1 MIKKKKI
8 PEYVSLKYAEN
19 KMLSS
24 ISKKPDSIKI
34 HIKDSE
40 GRILAEDIYAKIN
53 IPEENNSAVDGYAIN
68 NNLNDK
74 LEIKVIGESKP
85 GKPFLKKI
93 KKNQGIKI
101 FTGAYLLKMNGLDTV
116 YMEEDCTDKNKYI
129 KFKKKIKT
137 GSNVRLKGEDIK
149 SETIVFK
156 KGRKLRIPDI
166 AQILAL
172 GITKIKVYKKPM
184 VGLFSTGDEIAKLY
198 TKKKKFQIYD
208 VNKYLLISLFSK
220 IGCEVVDLGI
230 IEDDL
235 EKTKK
240 MIFKS
245 KKYDL
250 LVTSGGVSK
259 SSTDNISKTMV
270 NYGDLLFW
278 RIKIKPG
285 RPFAFG
291 KIKDSFFIG
300 FPGNPVAA
308 VVTFLMLVTAFIK
321 KLSGNE
327 NYKNEPDYLLSDF
340 SMKKKKDRVE
350 WLRGN
355 FINKNKKR
363 ILRKFHTTG
372 SGIISSLSKS
382 NGIIQIDEEVAE
394 IHKGSILK
402 FFRYQDLLN

>member
-137 GSNVRLKGEDIK
+137 GSNVRLKGEDI
-149 SETIVFK
+149 I
-156 KGRKLRIPDI
+156 RK
-166 AQILAL
+166 
-172 GITKIKVYKKPM
+172 
-184 VGLFSTGDEIAKLY
+184 E
-198 TKKKKFQIYD
+198 
-208 VNKYLLISLFSK
+208 
-220 IGCEVVDLGI
+220 
-230 IEDDL
+230 
-235 EKTKK
+235 
-240 MIFKS
+240 
-245 KKYDL
+245 
-250 LVTSGGVSK
+250 
-259 SSTDNISKTMV
+259 
-270 NYGDLLFW
+270 
-278 RIKIKPG
+278 
-285 RPFAFG
+285 
-291 KIKDSFFIG
+291 
-300 FPGNPVAA
+300 
-308 VVTFLMLVTAFIK
+308 
-321 KLSGNE
+321 E
-327 NYKNEPDYLLSDF
+327 N
-340 SMKKKKDRVE
+340 
-350 WLRGN
+350 
-355 FINKNKKR
+355 
-363 ILRKFHTTG
+363 
-372 SGIISSLSKS
+372 
-382 NGIIQIDEEVAE
+382 
-394 IHKGSILK
+394 
-402 FFRYQDLLN
+402 